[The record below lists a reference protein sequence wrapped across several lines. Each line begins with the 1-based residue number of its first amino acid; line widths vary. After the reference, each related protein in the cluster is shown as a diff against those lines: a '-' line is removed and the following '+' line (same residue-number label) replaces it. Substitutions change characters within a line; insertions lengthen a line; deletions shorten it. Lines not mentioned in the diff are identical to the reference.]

1 MATLRKARL
10 GLEGQHSVLEQSIR
24 DQQRIVE
31 NTYGSSFRG
40 SRTGSSSY
48 SYSTS
53 SANDYEYE
61 DDGPLPNRG

>member
-1 MATLRKARL
+1 MEIFLAIFDIIKHFGAIFENAHLVTL
-10 GLEGQHSVLEQSIR
+10 
-24 DQQRIVE
+24 
-31 NTYGSSFRG
+31 
-40 SRTGSSSY
+40 RTGSSSY